1 MFQRQRAQSN
11 ETALFEG
18 EIMPQLLTGIS
29 QLKARVLLKDERGDP
44 YYYGLRVVVEAPKE
58 PAQDILNLVERAFI
72 MRGIVID
79 RPLRKS
85 LYDHKRRGKN

>member
-1 MFQRQRAQSN
+1 M
-11 ETALFEG
+11 
-18 EIMPQLLTGIS
+18 MPQLLTGIS

-58 PAQDILNLVERAFI
+58 PAQDILNLVERALI
-72 MRGIVID
+72 MREIVID